1 MIERAIMFAKKRF
14 FKNKEDFLELFNK
27 IKSDSIV
34 QDFNGVSCFAPEG
47 VLKKLKDS
55 KDFAGDILLL
65 CGLKNNSTF
74 QSYYYAGFNEFA
86 EFLGLWGYGFRSLE
100 AIDRIMNVDK
110 KRYFAK
116 AVYSDGMFA
125 DYTEK
130 EVEDDKKYKHT
141 PNYYRE
147 NGNIQTCFSFI
158 CTPWL
163 YEQIRILLQKC
174 SETTTG
180 YLIEDFLKHPR
191 KIKICESSFLKNY
204 KKVYAFEAIINVI
217 KDCTKDFINTVAI
230 PKVRQKG
237 FSKKAFNFIIEEFTK
252 DCDIWE
258 FPSKKELIPYTQEEL
273 NLEWE
278 KDGYRFLL
286 PKKVGMV
293 YTLNKKKFSP
303 KDKMIGVEVIDKWT
317 TQVYVMKGNKYKFLF
332 ELPQFEGDNFF
343 TLVEVTLP
351 KPWTYQK
358 MTYKEYELIKAW
370 CKEKNIA
377 IDYYRSSINEIHET
391 IDELRLRKHGEKYY
405 LNNIIK

>member
-1 MIERAIMFAKKRF
+1 MIERSIMFAKKRF
-14 FKNKEDFLELFNK
+14 FKNKEDFLEIFNR
-27 IKSDSIV
+27 IESDAIV
-34 QDFNGVSCFAPEG
+34 QDFNGVPCFAPKAG
-47 VLKKLKDS
+47 IRKLKDS
-55 KDFAGDILLL
+55 NDFAGDILMC
-65 CGLKNNSTF
+65 CGLKNDSTF

-100 AIDRIMNVDK
+100 AIDRIMRADK

-125 DYTEK
+125 DYTDK
-130 EVEDDKKYKHT
+130 EFRDDKYKHT
-141 PNYYRE
+141 PDYYRE

-158 CTPWL
+158 RTPWL
-163 YEQIRILLQKC
+163 YEQIRVLLQKC

-180 YLIEDFLKHPR
+180 YLVQDFLKHPR
-191 KIKICESSFLKNY
+191 KMKLYESAFLKKY
-204 KKVYAFEAIINVI
+204 RKEYAFEAIINVI
-217 KDCTKDFINTVAI
+217 KDCTNNFINGIAI
-230 PKVRQKG
+230 PKLRQEG
-237 FSKKAFNFIIEEFTK
+237 FSKKTFDYIVEEFTK
-252 DCDIWE
+252 DCDTWE
-258 FPSKKELIPYTQEEL
+258 FPSKKEGIPYTQEEL

-303 KDKMIGVEVIDKWT
+303 KNQIIDMEVLDKWT
-317 TQVYVMKGNKYKFLF
+317 TQIYVMKGNKYKFLF
-332 ELPQFEGDNFF
+332 ELPQFEGEDYF
-343 TLVEVTLP
+343 TLIEATLP

-370 CKEKNIA
+370 CKEKNIV

-391 IDELRLRKHGEKYY
+391 IDELRLRKPGEKYY
-405 LNNIIK
+405 LSNIIK

>member
-1 MIERAIMFAKKRF
+1 MIERPVMFGKKQY
-14 FKNKEDFLELFNK
+14 FKNKEDFLELFNR
-27 IKSDSIV
+27 IESDSIE
-34 QDFNGVSCFAPEG
+34 QDFNRVPCFAPKEG
-47 VLKKLKDS
+47 VQKLKDS

-86 EFLGLWGYGFRSLE
+86 EFLGLWVYGFRSLE
-100 AIDRIMNVDK
+100 AIDRIMNADK
-110 KRYFAK
+110 KRYFAQS
-116 AVYSDGMFA
+116 VYSDGMFA
-125 DYTEK
+125 DYTDK
-130 EVEDDKKYKHT
+130 EVRDDKIYKYT

-147 NGNIQTCFSFI
+147 NGHIQTCFSFI
-158 CTPWL
+158 RTPWL
-163 YEQIRILLQKC
+163 YEQIRFLLQNC

-191 KIKICESSFLKNY
+191 KIKICENSFLKIY

-217 KDCTKDFINTVAI
+217 KDFSKDYINAVAI
-230 PKVRQKG
+230 PKLRQKG
-237 FSKKAFNFIIEEFTK
+237 FSKKTFNFIIEEFTK

-286 PKKVGMV
+286 PKKVGMI

-303 KDKMIGVEVIDKWT
+303 KNQMIDIEVIDKWT
-317 TQVYVMKGNKYKFLF
+317 TQIYVMKGNKYKFLF

-358 MTYKEYELIKAW
+358 MNYKEHELIKAW
-370 CKEKNIA
+370 CKEKNIV
-377 IDYYRSSINEIHET
+377 IDYYRTSLNEIHEQYT
-391 IDELRLRKHGEKYY
+391 NCDY
-405 LNNIIK
+405 